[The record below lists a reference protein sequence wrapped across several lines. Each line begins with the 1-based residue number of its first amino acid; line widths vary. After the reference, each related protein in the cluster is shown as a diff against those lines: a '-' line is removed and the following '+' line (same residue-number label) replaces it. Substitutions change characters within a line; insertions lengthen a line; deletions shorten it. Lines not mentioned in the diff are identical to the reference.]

1 MQLRNT
7 SQRYGKVARLLH
19 WSMAIL
25 IIFLFALG
33 TYMMGL
39 DYYDSWYQKAPN
51 LHLGLGVVSAVL
63 LILRFGWRLS
73 NTQPDGLGKAWEQRA
88 ALWAHRLFYLLISA
102 IIISGYLITTAD
114 GQGVYFFGW
123 FEIPATVYGHE
134 NQEDVA
140 GDIHDWLSLFLMAMV
155 VLHTLATLK
164 HHFINHD
171 ATLSRIFGNNKD

>member
-39 DYYDSWYQKAPN
+39 GYYDSWYQKAPN
-51 LHLGLGVVSAVL
+51 LHLSLGVVSAVL
-63 LILRFGWRLS
+63 LVLRFGWRLS
-73 NTQPDGLGKAWEQRA
+73 NTQPDGLGEAWEQRA

-140 GDIHDWLSLFLMAMV
+140 GNIHDWLSLLLMAMV
-155 VLHTLATLK
+155 ALHTLATLK

-171 ATLSRIFGNNKD
+171 ATLSRILGNNKD